1 MNTAEQVAAEV
12 EAPGIGTRRLAGDP
26 VAAYRP
32 PVGFV
37 AGVEQLVAATLNPLP
52 APRHHWWARRA
63 S

>member
-1 MNTAEQVAAEV
+1 MTYTAEQIAAEV
-12 EAPGIGTRRLAGDP
+12 EAPGIGTRRFVGDP

-52 APRHHWWARRA
+52 PRRHWWSRRA
-63 S
+63 